1 MDQLFLVYITYFL
14 GVASP
19 GPANFAIMH
28 TSLEQGRVSGMA
40 FALGVFSVSVCFGIS
55 SAFGLGAIIVNA
67 PVVYET
73 MTLVGAIYL
82 IYLGY
87 NIARKVIDLKGNNVE
102 PPANDNMPSK
112 TLLTHYLRGIL
123 IHATNPKAI
132 TVWLTIILLAT
143 SGDGGKFISPYQIVV
158 GCAILA
164 FTSMMSYAVFF
175 SSRPMV
181 ALYTR
186 IRKPFTLTLAGVFVL
201 AGLVMLFRAWAA
213 FR

>member
-1 MDQLFLVYITYFL
+1 MDQLLLVYLTYFL
-14 GVASP
+14 GVSSP

-28 TSLEQGRVSGMA
+28 TSLERGRVSGLA
-40 FALGVFSVSVCFGIS
+40 FALGVFTVSVSFGIA
-55 SAFGLGAIIVNA
+55 SAFGLGAIIANA
-67 PVVYET
+67 PMVYNT
-73 MTLVGAIYL
+73 MTLIGAVYL
-82 IYLGY
+82 IYMGY
-87 NIARKVIDLKGNNVE
+87 NLARKVIDLKGKTVA

-112 TLLTHYLRGIL
+112 TLLSHYLRGIL
-123 IHATNPKAI
+123 IHVTNPKAI

-143 SGDGGKFISPYQIVV
+143 SGSGGKFISPYQVVV
-158 GCAILA
+158 GCAIIG

-201 AGLVMLFRAWAA
+201 AGLVMIFRAWAA

>member
-1 MDQLFLVYITYFL
+1 MDQLFLVYLTYFL

-28 TSLEQGRVSGMA
+28 TSLEQGRLSGIA
-40 FALGVFSVSVCFGIS
+40 FGFGVFTISLCFGIS
-55 SAFGLGAIIVNA
+55 SAFGLGAIIANA
-67 PVVYET
+67 PTIYDI
-73 MTLVGAIYL
+73 MTLIGAIYL
-82 IYLGY
+82 LYMGY
-87 NIARKVIDLKGNNVE
+87 NLARKVIDLKGNNVE

-112 TLLTHYLRGIL
+112 TLVTHYIRGIL

-143 SGDGGKFISPYQIVV
+143 SGQGGKFISPLQVV
-158 GCAILA
+158 IGCAIIGL
-164 FTSMMSYAVFF
+164 TSFMSYAIFF